1 MSGDTVSESSSL
13 EQTFQAFISERY
25 PTDDDKRST
34 SGVIRN
40 SFGQVIIRALKTPA
54 AVDKSL
60 RFYVKKHRFQLLDLP
75 SLGVKEVLVVPVKED
90 VEVRIG

>member
-1 MSGDTVSESSSL
+1 MRLVRFQGDIM

-40 SFGQVIIRALKTPA
+40 SFGQVIIRALKTP